1 MKLDITENF
10 FIKPKYKMDQW
21 IKINMAQLGAIVQM
35 LLVVQTKH
43 CMLAINIIT
52 SLEYAEQKG
61 YTKVWIEADS

>member
-1 MKLDITENF
+1 
-10 FIKPKYKMDQW
+10 MDQW